1 MADPVNGAWE
11 RFPWNEAG
19 SNAKKG
25 GTAEDDL
32 SSLCLRDERFFMF
45 WHQAILQNI

>member
-1 MADPVNGAWE
+1 MAEPVNGAWE
-11 RFPWNEAG
+11 HFLNGNEVG

-32 SSLCLRDERFFMF
+32 SSLCLRDERFFTF
-45 WHQAILQNI
+45 